1 MDFEWDE
8 AKHRTNIGKHGVGFA
23 EASTVFGDPLEVT
36 IPDPAHSVAEQ
47 RFVSVGVSAQ
57 GRVGRILCG
66 AGRRHNS
73 DHQRE
78 GSLATRAK

>member
-23 EASTVFGDPLEVT
+23 EAPTVFGDPLAVT

-57 GRVGRILCG
+57 GRVLVVSYVERVGDTVRII
-66 AGRRHNS
+66 S
-73 DHQRE
+73 
-78 GSLATRAK
+78 ATEAS